1 MKWEEFLYCANNS
14 VYLQSETQIAIST
27 MKKRNLILALG
38 VVLCTSLSAQP
49 LKTKTID
56 NGGTGMFKA
65 IAVKESGM
73 PDFVIY
79 RPNNLKR
86 CEALPLLMFANGGCM
101 DTSIGYERMLTEIAS
116 HGYIVMAIGEMQDK
130 RFDRKEK
137 QTPSSEL
144 KRGLDW
150 IVQQNLNKNSDYY
163 QKIDTARI
171 GAAGHSCG
179 GAQVLANAADTRLK
193 TYLILNAGMGD
204 MEMAGASKASLATMH
219 GAALYIVGG
228 PSDVA
233 FVNAQQDYERITET
247 PVVLADHPASGHGG
261 TYEQPYGGDYGRL
274 VIDWL
279 DWQLKEVKDNATI
292 FLEGKLDNYE
302 GWTIKNK
309 NFGQRAEANV
319 EELWIR
325 NGERHLY
332 GVLSRPAHAKGK
344 MPVAIIA
351 HGFNG
356 THHFGRNYFDA
367 LNKLGYQ
374 VYTFDFAC
382 GSVNSRSDNNT
393 MEMSILDEQSDLETI
408 VRYFKHQPDV
418 DASRIVLIGESQGGL
433 VSALTAASM
442 PKDISHTILIFP
454 ALCIPDNWNAR
465 YPNLSDIP
473 DTTRLWNVPMGRRF
487 FTEIRDM
494 DVFEHIGKYK
504 RPVLIVQGDKDPV
517 VSMEDSERAVKI
529 YKDARLHVIPGAGHG
544 FKPHEFAESIDQI
557 IQFLSKE

>member
-1 MKWEEFLYCANNS
+1 MKTRSLLF
-14 VYLQSETQIAIST
+14 T
-27 MKKRNLILALG
+27 LG
-38 VVLCTSLSAQP
+38 MVLCTSLLAQP
-49 LKTKTID
+49 LKTKNID

-79 RPNNLKR
+79 RPKDLMHAHAR
-86 CEALPLLMFANGGCM
+86 CGALPLLMFANGGCM

-116 HGYIVMAIGEMQDK
+116 HGYIVMAIGEMQDV
-130 RFDRKEK
+130 RNDRKESH
-137 QTPSSEL
+137 TPSSEL

-150 IVQQNLNKNSDYY
+150 IVQQSVTKGSDYY
-163 QKIDTARI
+163 QNIDTARI

-179 GAQVLANAADTRLK
+179 GAQVLANAADARLK

-204 MEMAGASKASLATMH
+204 MEMAGASKASLPNMH
-219 GAALYIVGG
+219 GPALYIVGG

-233 FVNAQQDYERITET
+233 FENAQKDYERITDT
-247 PVVLADHPASGHGG
+247 PVALADHPASGHGG
-261 TYEQPYGGDYGRL
+261 TYEHPYGGDYGRM

-279 DWQLKEVKDNATI
+279 DWQLKGEKAKAAI
-292 FLEGKLDNYE
+292 FLDGKLDKYE
-302 GWTIKNK
+302 GWTIKAK
-309 NFGQRAEANV
+309 NFKQHAESNV

-356 THHFGRNYFDA
+356 THHFGRNYFET

-393 MEMSILDEQSDLETI
+393 MNMSILDEQSDLEAI
-408 VRYFKHQPDV
+408 VRYFKQQPDV

-442 PKDISHTILIFP
+442 PKDISRTILIFP
-454 ALCIPDNWNAR
+454 ALCIPDNWTAR

-487 FTEIRDM
+487 FNEVRDI
-494 DVFEHIGKYK
+494 DVFKRIGKYK

-517 VSMEDSERAVKI
+517 VSMKDSERAVKI

-544 FKPHEFAESIDQI
+544 FKPKEFEESLQQI
-557 IQFLSKE
+557 TLFLKED